1 MPRHRRH
8 NALLAELLAEADM
21 SAAQL
26 ARDVDRL
33 AAAQGLSLRYDRTA
47 VAHWLSGSRPK
58 APVPDFVAE
67 ALTRRTGRPVS
78 PEDTGL
84 TVPAADDR
92 WDDDAEREQPGD
104 PLRSLVTLARTDADP
119 ARRSRL
125 LRAVFRQSVP
135 PGPEPAG
142 LPEGLGRG
150 ARCAG
155 VSEADVERARY
166 MLDQLAGNW
175 SLFGGAHARASSASY
190 IGDDIGRLLLKPA
203 SPALR
208 KELLSVTAQLAHIM
222 GDMAADAGYQGLAQR
237 YYYAALR
244 TAAENQE
251 RRTRAITLRALS
263 VQAVRMGALRHAVDL
278 ADAAVTAADTEDSD
292 DLRAFVHVQRAH
304 ARVLSGESRT
314 TVYRDMETAEACMTR
329 AASRPGHF
337 TCYPKAG
344 MAYRKG
350 QVLLRLGHTQAA
362 LDALR
367 YAAQDRPVDERRRR
381 AFSQVRVA
389 LVLLDLGRVDEACVY
404 GRLFIDEYLFLRS
417 HRSAVLLKEL
427 QARLVRFRRVPE
439 AAVLLSRISTLAPG
453 LASGPPSAVRS
464 GARAIAPFD

>member
-1 MPRHRRH
+1 MPRRRRH

-33 AAAQGLSLRYDRTA
+33 AAAQGMSLRYDRTA

-58 APVPDFVAE
+58 APVPEFVAE
-67 ALTRRTGRPVS
+67 ALTRRTGRPVN
-78 PEDTGL
+78 PEETGL
-84 TVPAADDR
+84 TETAADDG
-92 WDDDAEREQPGD
+92 WDDDVERGRPGD

-119 ARRSRL
+119 ARRARL
-125 LRAVFRQSVP
+125 VRAVFRQSVP
-135 PGPEPAG
+135 PGLEPVG
-142 LPEGLGRG
+142 LPGDIGLG
-150 ARCAG
+150 ARRAR

-166 MLDQLAGNW
+166 MLDQFAGNW
-175 SLFGGAHARASSASY
+175 SLFGGGHARASFASY
-190 IGDDIGRLLLKPA
+190 LGEDIGRLLMKPA
-203 SPALR
+203 SPPLR
-208 KELLSVTAQLAHIM
+208 KELLSVTGQLAHTL

-244 TAAENQE
+244 TAAENRD

-263 VQAVRMGALRHAVDL
+263 VQAVRMGALRYAVDL

-292 DLRAFVHVQRAH
+292 DLQAFVLVQRAYVQ
-304 ARVLSGESRT
+304 ALSGESR
-314 TVYRDMETAEACMTR
+314 TVYRDMETAEACLDR
-329 AASRPGHF
+329 AASRPGPF
-337 TCYPKAG
+337 TCYPRAG

-350 QVLLRLGHTQAA
+350 LVLLRLGHTPAA

-367 YAAQDRPVDERRRR
+367 YAAEDRPSHERRRR

-404 GRLFIDEYLFLRS
+404 GRLFTEEYPFLRS
-417 HRSAVLLKEL
+417 HRSAVFLKEL

-439 AAVLLSRISTLAPG
+439 AAVLLNRISHLAAG
-453 LASGPPSAVRS
+453 PSAVRS
-464 GARAIAPFD
+464 GARVIAPFD

>member
-1 MPRHRRH
+1 MPRRRRH

-33 AAAQGLSLRYDRTA
+33 AAAQGMSLRYDRTA

-58 APVPDFVAE
+58 APVPEFVAE
-67 ALTRRTGRPVS
+67 ALTRRTGRPVN
-78 PEDTGL
+78 PEETGL
-84 TVPAADDR
+84 TETAADDG
-92 WDDDAEREQPGD
+92 WDDDVERGRPGD

-119 ARRSRL
+119 ARRARL
-125 LRAVFRQSVP
+125 VRAVFRQSVP
-135 PGPEPAG
+135 PGLEPVG
-142 LPEGLGRG
+142 LPGDIGLG
-150 ARCAG
+150 ARRAR

-166 MLDQLAGNW
+166 MLDQFAGNW
-175 SLFGGAHARASSASY
+175 SLFGGGHARASFASY
-190 IGDDIGRLLLKPA
+190 LGEDIGRLLMKPA
-203 SPALR
+203 SPPLR
-208 KELLSVTAQLAHIM
+208 KELLSVTGQLAHTL

-244 TAAENQE
+244 TAAENRD

-263 VQAVRMGALRHAVDL
+263 VQAVRMGALRYAVDL

-292 DLRAFVHVQRAH
+292 DLQAFVLVQRAYVQ
-304 ARVLSGESRT
+304 ALSGESR
-314 TVYRDMETAEACMTR
+314 TVYRDMETAEACLDR
-329 AASRPGHF
+329 AASRPGPF
-337 TCYPKAG
+337 TCYPRAG

-350 QVLLRLGHTQAA
+350 LVLLRLGHTPAA

-367 YAAQDRPVDERRRR
+367 YAAEDRPSHERRRR

-404 GRLFIDEYLFLRS
+404 GRLFTEEYPFLRS

-439 AAVLLSRISTLAPG
+439 AAVLLNRISHLAAG
-453 LASGPPSAVRS
+453 PSAVRS
-464 GARAIAPFD
+464 GARVIAPFD